1 MTDINPTSA
10 TLSGQHRHADIKM
23 AYSTRLYQC
32 KMKYLSDI
40 GMVDLVSTTDF
51 IVQITQLHKIDSSQ
65 TSAALSG
72 QHRDADI
79 KIISKWHIF
88 VGFTDVEIY
97 PTLNDVVSATKFHR
111 IFVVSISAAISAW
124 HIALLNS
131 KRYGNGMF
139 ISDLP
144 IQMSTID
151 GWYRV
156 LNGIASY
163 LYRLTA
169 IVISVQHNV
178 VSKLCFFVNHRFAD
192 VVSRYPSD
200 IKWSTWCSRGTPSS
214 ILFRCRARYRPGI
227 IPTSI
232 DRHRHGDGPPIM
244 ISFHFRS
251 VFD

>member
-1 MTDINPTSA
+1 MPIS
-10 TLSGQHRHADIKM
+10 K
-23 AYSTRLYQC
+23 LYQN
-32 KMKYLSDI
+32 DI
-40 GMVDLVSTTDF
+40 F
-51 IVQITQLHKIDSSQ
+51 
-65 TSAALSG
+65 
-72 QHRDADI
+72 
-79 KIISKWHIF
+79 F

-131 KRYGNGMF
+131 KRYRNGML

-214 ILFRCRARYRPGI
+214 ILFQYRARYRPGI

-251 VFD
+251 VFDLSHDLKVVSYVIWNMLYCISPCSLNKMVRVWVIITVGLIKLRTDIFSNICARYLGETENVNTFWAFPK